1 MRTNKIAFT
10 ILALM
15 IVASFIL
22 SACATAT
29 TVAPVEPVVT
39 EAPVVPE
46 VPATSGTSVKDLPQ
60 IPPRCLQNRG
70 HGHNHR
76 HTSLMGKLW

>member
-46 VPATSGTSVKDLPQ
+46 VPATSGTSVKELLNPSSMPARQKASYHDQ
-60 IPPRCLQNRG
+60 
-70 HGHNHR
+70 
-76 HTSLMGKLW
+76 